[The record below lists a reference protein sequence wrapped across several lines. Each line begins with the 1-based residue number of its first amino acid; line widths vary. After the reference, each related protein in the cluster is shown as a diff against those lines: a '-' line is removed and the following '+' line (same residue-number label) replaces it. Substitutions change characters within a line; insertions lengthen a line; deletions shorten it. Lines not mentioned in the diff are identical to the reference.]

1 MLENINWILPEVFL
15 AITATVLLG
24 YGTILSKL
32 GSQVSQLTKI
42 NWLTIITLLFSA
54 VLLIEQLGFVS
65 SNQVLVGGGFLV
77 ANEFIIGIKLIL
89 VLSSALV
96 LILGLKSQVEDK
108 MLDYEFSQLIL
119 LSTLGMILLV
129 GWGDLIM
136 LYLAIEL
143 LSLSFYVLASIKR
156 HSQHSTEAGLKYL
169 LLGALSSGLL
179 LFGMA
184 LVYAFS
190 GATSFVA
197 ISEFLWYSSSSTEIL
212 IGVTFIIIALL
223 FKLAA
228 APFHMWAPDVYEG
241 SPTIVTAFFAIVPKI
256 GTLGVLILLLTGPF
270 LSLFNE
276 LQPIILFS
284 ACLSLIVGSVGALNQ
299 AKMKRLLAYS
309 AISHIGFL
317 LVGLLPNS
325 LLGIHACFVYICL
338 YIVMSFN
345 TFAFVLANFRHGNFI
360 TQLSG
365 LSRQNPILAFTFA
378 FTLLSIAGVP
388 PLAGFYSK
396 YLVLLQAV
404 NNEFFGVA
412 LIGIICSCIAGF
424 YYLRIIRWMFFKHDL
439 TFHLKDIGDAL
450 YPSNTNVSVSLVQ
463 SLILGSTL
471 FIILTFLVY
480 PTPFLTFSQSII
492 FSSLI

>member
-1 MLENINWILPEVFL
+1 MAMTGIILL
-15 AITATVLLG
+15 A
-24 YGTILSKL
+24 YGGVLSKL
-32 GSQVSQLTKI
+32 GSQVSQLTKM
-42 NWLTIITLLFSA
+42 NWLIIITLVLSSF
-54 VLLIEQLGFVS
+54 LLIGQLGFEGN
-65 SNQVLVGGGFLV
+65 SNIIIAGGFFV
-77 ANEFIIGIKLIL
+77 TNEFIIGIKLVL

-96 LILGLKSQVEDK
+96 LILGLKGQVEDK
-108 MLDYEFSQLIL
+108 MLDYEFSSLVL
-119 LSTLGMILLV
+119 FSTLGMMMLV
-129 GWGDLIM
+129 GSGDLIM

-143 LSLSFYVLASIKR
+143 LSLSFYVLASMKR
-156 HSQHSTEAGLKYL
+156 HSQHSTEAGLKYF

-184 LVYAFS
+184 LVYTFT
-190 GATSFVA
+190 GETGFIA
-197 ISEFLWYSSSSTEIL
+197 IGEFLWYSGSGVSAPIEIL
-212 IGVTFIIIALL
+212 IGITFIIIALL

-270 LSLFNE
+270 VSLFNE
-276 LQPIILFS
+276 LQPLILFS
-284 ACLSLIVGSVGALNQ
+284 ACLSMIVGSIGALNQ

-317 LVGLLPNS
+317 LVGMLPNS
-325 LLGIHACFVYICL
+325 VLGIHACFVYICL

-396 YLVLLQAV
+396 YLVLLQAI

-412 LIGIICSCIAGF
+412 LIGIVCSCIAGF
-424 YYLRIIRWMFFKHDL
+424 YYLRIIRWMFFKHDT
-439 TFHLKDIGDAL
+439 TFHLKDIGDAI
-450 YPSNTNVSVSLVQ
+450 YPSNTNVSVSLEQ
-463 SLILGSTL
+463 SLILGATL
-471 FIILTFLVY
+471 FIILTFLIY
-480 PTPFLTFSQSII
+480 PIPFLTFSKTII
-492 FSSLI
+492 LSSLI

>member
-42 NWLTIITLLFSA
+42 NWLTIITLLFSG

-119 LSTLGMILLV
+119 LSTLGMMLLV
-129 GWGDLIM
+129 GSGDLIM

-156 HSQHSTEAGLKYL
+156 HSQHSTEAGLKYF

-184 LVYAFS
+184 LVYAFT

-276 LQPIILFS
+276 LQPILLFS

>member
-119 LSTLGMILLV
+119 LSTLGMMLLV
-129 GWGDLIM
+129 GSGDLIM

-156 HSQHSTEAGLKYL
+156 HSQHSTEAGLKYF

-179 LFGMA
+179 LFGMG
-184 LVYAFS
+184 LVYAFT

>member
-1 MLENINWILPEVFL
+1 MLENINWILPEVFI

-42 NWLTIITLLFSA
+42 NWLTILTLVFSA

-65 SNQVLVGGGFLV
+65 SNQVIVGGGFLV

-96 LILGLKSQVEDK
+96 LTLGLKSQVEDK

-119 LSTLGMILLV
+119 LSTLGMMLLV
-129 GWGDLIM
+129 GSGDLIM

-156 HSQHSTEAGLKYL
+156 HSQHSTEAGLKYF

-184 LVYAFS
+184 LVYAFT

-197 ISEFLWYSSSSTEIL
+197 ISEFLWYSSDSTEIL
-212 IGVTFIIIALL
+212 IGCTFIIIALL

-450 YPSNTNVSVSLVQ
+450 YPSNTNVSVTLVQ

-471 FIILTFLVY
+471 FIILTFLMY
-480 PTPFLTFSQSII
+480 PTPFLTFSQTII
-492 FSSLI
+492 FSSLV

>member
-32 GSQVSQLTKI
+32 GSQVSQLRKI

-119 LSTLGMILLV
+119 LSTLGMMLLV
-129 GWGDLIM
+129 GSGDLIM

-156 HSQHSTEAGLKYL
+156 HSQHSTEAGLKYF

-184 LVYAFS
+184 LVYAFT

-396 YLVLLQAV
+396 YLVLLEAV

>member
-1 MLENINWILPEVFL
+1 MLENINWILPEVFI
-15 AITATVLLG
+15 AIKATVLLG

-42 NWLTIITLLFSA
+42 NWLTILTLLFSA

-65 SNQVLVGGGFLV
+65 SNQVIVGGGFLV
-77 ANEFIIGIKLIL
+77 ANEFIIGIKLVL

-96 LILGLKSQVEDK
+96 LTLGLKSQVEDK

-119 LSTLGMILLV
+119 LSTLGMMLLV
-129 GWGDLIM
+129 GSGDLIM

-156 HSQHSTEAGLKYL
+156 HSQHSTEAGLKYF

-184 LVYAFS
+184 LVYAFT

-197 ISEFLWYSSSSTEIL
+197 ISEFLWYSSDSTEIL
-212 IGVTFIIIALL
+212 IGCTFIIIALL

-450 YPSNTNVSVSLVQ
+450 YPSNTNVSVTLVQ

-471 FIILTFLVY
+471 FIILTFLMY
-480 PTPFLTFSQSII
+480 PTPFLTFSQTII
-492 FSSLI
+492 FSSLV

>member
-1 MLENINWILPEVFL
+1 MLLV
-15 AITATVLLG
+15 
-24 YGTILSKL
+24 
-32 GSQVSQLTKI
+32 
-42 NWLTIITLLFSA
+42 
-54 VLLIEQLGFVS
+54 EQLGFVS
-65 SNQVLVGGGFLV
+65 SNQVIVGGGFLV

-96 LILGLKSQVEDK
+96 LTLGLKSQVEDK

-119 LSTLGMILLV
+119 LSTLGMMLLV
-129 GWGDLIM
+129 GSGDLIM

-156 HSQHSTEAGLKYL
+156 HSQHSTEAGLKYF

-184 LVYAFS
+184 LVYAFT

-197 ISEFLWYSSSSTEIL
+197 ISEFLWYSSDSTEIL
-212 IGVTFIIIALL
+212 IGCTFIIIALL

-450 YPSNTNVSVSLVQ
+450 YPSNTNVSVTLVQ

-471 FIILTFLVY
+471 FIILTFLMY
-480 PTPFLTFSQSII
+480 PTPFLTFSQTII
-492 FSSLI
+492 FSSLV

>member
-32 GSQVSQLTKI
+32 GSQVSQLRKI

-119 LSTLGMILLV
+119 LSTLGMMLLV
-129 GWGDLIM
+129 GSGDLIM

-156 HSQHSTEAGLKYL
+156 HSQHSTEAGLKYF

-184 LVYAFS
+184 LVYAFT

>member
-1 MLENINWILPEVFL
+1 MLENINWILPEVFI

-42 NWLTIITLLFSA
+42 NWLTILTLVFSS

-65 SNQVLVGGGFLV
+65 SNQVLVGGGFFV
-77 ANEFIIGIKLIL
+77 VNEFIIGIKLIL

-96 LILGLKSQVEDK
+96 LTLGLKSQVEDK

-119 LSTLGMILLV
+119 LSTLGMMLLV
-129 GWGDLIM
+129 GSGDLIM

-156 HSQHSTEAGLKYL
+156 HSQHSTEAGLKYF

-184 LVYAFS
+184 LVYAFT

-197 ISEFLWYSSSSTEIL
+197 ISEFLWYSSESTEIL
-212 IGVTFIIIALL
+212 IGATFIIIALL

-270 LSLFNE
+270 LSLFND

-404 NNEFFGVA
+404 NNQFFGVA

-463 SLILGSTL
+463 SLILGGTL
-471 FIILTFLVY
+471 FVILTFLMY
-480 PTPFLTFSQSII
+480 PSPFLIFSQNILL
-492 FSSLI
+492 SSLI

>member
-1 MLENINWILPEVFL
+1 MLENINWILPEVFI

-42 NWLTIITLLFSA
+42 NWLTIVTLLFSA

-65 SNQVLVGGGFLV
+65 SNQVIVGGGFLV
-77 ANEFIIGIKLIL
+77 ANEFIIGIKLVL

-96 LILGLKSQVEDK
+96 LTLGLKSQVEDK

-119 LSTLGMILLV
+119 LSTLGMMLLV
-129 GWGDLIM
+129 GSGDLIM

-156 HSQHSTEAGLKYL
+156 HSQHSTEAGLKYF

-184 LVYAFS
+184 LVYAFT

-197 ISEFLWYSSSSTEIL
+197 ISEFLWYSSDSTEIL
-212 IGVTFIIIALL
+212 IGCTFIIIALL

-450 YPSNTNVSVSLVQ
+450 YPSNTNVSVTLVQ

-471 FIILTFLVY
+471 FIILSFLMY
-480 PTPFLTFSQSII
+480 PTPFLTFSQTII
-492 FSSLI
+492 FSSLV

>member
-1 MLENINWILPEVFL
+1 MLENINWILPEVFI

-54 VLLIEQLGFVS
+54 VLLVEQLGFVS
-65 SNQVLVGGGFLV
+65 SNQVIVGGGFLV

-96 LILGLKSQVEDK
+96 LTLGLKSQVEDK

-119 LSTLGMILLV
+119 LSTLGMMLLV
-129 GWGDLIM
+129 GSGDLIM

-156 HSQHSTEAGLKYL
+156 HSQHSTEAGLKYF

-184 LVYAFS
+184 LVYAFT

-197 ISEFLWYSSSSTEIL
+197 ISEFLWYSSDSTEIL
-212 IGVTFIIIALL
+212 IGCTFIIIALL

-450 YPSNTNVSVSLVQ
+450 YPSNTNVSVTLVQ

-471 FIILTFLVY
+471 FIILTFLMY
-480 PTPFLTFSQSII
+480 
-492 FSSLI
+492 LIHFKP

>member
-119 LSTLGMILLV
+119 LSTLGMMLLV
-129 GWGDLIM
+129 GSGDLIM

-156 HSQHSTEAGLKYL
+156 HSQHSTEAGLKYF

-184 LVYAFS
+184 LVYAFT

-276 LQPIILFS
+276 LQPILLFS

>member
-119 LSTLGMILLV
+119 LSTLGMMLLV
-129 GWGDLIM
+129 GSGDLIM

-156 HSQHSTEAGLKYL
+156 HSQHSTEAGLKYF

-184 LVYAFS
+184 LVYAFT

-276 LQPIILFS
+276 LQPILLFS

-338 YIVMSFN
+338 YIVMPFN

>member
-1 MLENINWILPEVFL
+1 M

-54 VLLIEQLGFVS
+54 LLLIEQLGFVS
-65 SNQVLVGGGFLV
+65 SNQVIIGGGFLV

-96 LILGLKSQVEDK
+96 LTLGLKSQVEDK

-119 LSTLGMILLV
+119 LSTLGMMLLV
-129 GWGDLIM
+129 GSGDLIM

-156 HSQHSTEAGLKYL
+156 HSQHSTEAGLKYF

-184 LVYAFS
+184 LVYAFT
-190 GATSFVA
+190 GATSFMA
-197 ISEFLWYSSSSTEIL
+197 ISEFLWYSSDSTEIL
-212 IGVTFIIIALL
+212 IGCTFIIIALL

-270 LSLFNE
+270 LSLFND

-396 YLVLLQAV
+396 YLVLLQAI
-404 NNEFFGVA
+404 NNQFFGVA
-412 LIGIICSCIAGF
+412 LIGIICSCIGGF

-439 TFHLKDIGDAL
+439 TFHLKDVGDAL

-480 PTPFLTFSQSII
+480 PCPFITFSQNMIL
-492 FSSLI
+492 SSLI

>member
-1 MLENINWILPEVFL
+1 MLENINWILPEVFI

-54 VLLIEQLGFVS
+54 VLLVEQLGFVS
-65 SNQVLVGGGFLV
+65 SNQVIVGGGFLV

-96 LILGLKSQVEDK
+96 LTLGLKSQVEDK

-119 LSTLGMILLV
+119 LSTLGMMLLV
-129 GWGDLIM
+129 GSGDLIM

-156 HSQHSTEAGLKYL
+156 HSQHSTEAGLKYF

-184 LVYAFS
+184 LVYAFT

-197 ISEFLWYSSSSTEIL
+197 ISEFLWYSSDSTEIL
-212 IGVTFIIIALL
+212 IGCTFIIIALL

-450 YPSNTNVSVSLVQ
+450 YPSNTNVSVTLVQ

-471 FIILTFLVY
+471 FIILTFLMY
-480 PTPFLTFSQSII
+480 PTPFLTFSQTII
-492 FSSLI
+492 FSSLV

>member
-119 LSTLGMILLV
+119 LSTLGMMLLV
-129 GWGDLIM
+129 GSGDLIM

-156 HSQHSTEAGLKYL
+156 HSQHSTEAGLKYF

-184 LVYAFS
+184 LVYAFT

-480 PTPFLTFSQSII
+480 PAPFLTFSQSII

>member
-119 LSTLGMILLV
+119 LSTLGMMLLV
-129 GWGDLIM
+129 GSGDLIM

-156 HSQHSTEAGLKYL
+156 HSQHSTEAGLKYF

-184 LVYAFS
+184 LVYAFT

-212 IGVTFIIIALL
+212 IGVTFISIALL

-396 YLVLLQAV
+396 YLVLLEAV

>member
-32 GSQVSQLTKI
+32 GSQVSQLRKI

-119 LSTLGMILLV
+119 LSTLGMMLLV
-129 GWGDLIM
+129 GSGDLIM

-156 HSQHSTEAGLKYL
+156 HSQHSTEAGLKYF

-184 LVYAFS
+184 LVYAFT

-480 PTPFLTFSQSII
+480 PAPFLTFSQSII

>member
-119 LSTLGMILLV
+119 LSTLGMMLLV
-129 GWGDLIM
+129 GSGDLIM

-156 HSQHSTEAGLKYL
+156 HSQHSTEAGLKYF

-184 LVYAFS
+184 LVYAFT

-197 ISEFLWYSSSSTEIL
+197 ISEFLWYSSDSTEIL
-212 IGVTFIIIALL
+212 IGCTFIIIALL

-450 YPSNTNVSVSLVQ
+450 YPSNTNVSVTLVQ

-471 FIILTFLVY
+471 FIILTFLMY
-480 PTPFLTFSQSII
+480 PTPFLTFSQTII
-492 FSSLI
+492 FSSLV